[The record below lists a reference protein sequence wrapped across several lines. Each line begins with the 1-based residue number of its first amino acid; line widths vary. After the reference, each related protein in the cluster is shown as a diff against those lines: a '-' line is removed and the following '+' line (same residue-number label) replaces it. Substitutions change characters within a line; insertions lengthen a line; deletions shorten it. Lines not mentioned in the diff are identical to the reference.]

1 MVMAQNPQPEIS
13 EDPDEPLTEIVSYL
27 DGELSDTQMNE
38 VEQSLIKDPNMRSH
52 ADILSRTWALL
63 DELEEVSASR
73 KFTAETL
80 ATISA
85 ETIPDDAPAAGNRF
99 RRLRTALGQY
109 RVLPCLL
116 AGIIGGVG
124 GLLLSQRV
132 IDRRQNADEGN
143 TTGIVLKNFELLRN
157 TEHYSIVPDVQS
169 LQQLKLP
176 NDPSV
181 PVGRSEE
188 GDEQ

>member
-38 VEQSLIKDPNMRSH
+38 VEQSLIKDPDMRSH

-80 ATISA
+80 ATIAA
-85 ETIPDDAPAAGNRF
+85 ETIPDDAPAAGD
-99 RRLRTALGQY
+99 RLRQLRTSLGRY

-132 IDRRQNADEGN
+132 IERRQNADEGN
-143 TTGIVLKNFELLRN
+143 PTRIVLENFELLRN
-157 TEHYSIVPDVQS
+157 TEHYSIIPDVQS
-169 LQQLKLP
+169 LQQLALP

-181 PVGRSEE
+181 PAGRSEE